1 MNSIKELVTKY
12 DRESYLIQYKFYTYT
27 EDDVKFVYI
36 EPLLEALGWDVKNVN
51 EVKRGVITR
60 VGKVDYI
67 LYINKEP
74 KVVIIVK
81 NFNDNLDN
89 YVGQVNTYLRELNVE
104 WVVVTNFAETRMY
117 YRNSYTS
124 VLKYNEYVS
133 KFEPDLHGIH
143 EVFA

>member
-1 MNSIKELVTKY
+1 MTSIKEWVTKY
-12 DRESYLIQYKFYTYT
+12 YRDRERYLIRNKSYTYT
-27 EDDVKFVYI
+27 EDDIKFVYI

-89 YVGQVNTYLRELNVE
+89 YVNQVNTYLRELNVE

-117 YRNSYTS
+117 HRNSYTFTIS
-124 VLKYNEYVS
+124 SSLKV
-133 KFEPDLHGIH
+133 
-143 EVFA
+143 